1 MNARPNVL
9 IGVSG
14 QCGDFSEKVVRKM
27 ATGTQRPVIFP
38 LSNPTSCSEAAPA
51 DILTWTDGRGVVG
64 VGSPFPSVDRAGRP
78 FRTDQVNNSYIFPGV
93 GLGVIASQATRIS
106 DGMFMAAAKALS
118 EISLRKELPD
128 GNILPPV
135 SALREVAFQVARA
148 VGLTAIEEGLA
159 PDVDETALTH
169 RIDGKMWTPAYA
181 SYARSR

>member
-1 MNARPNVL
+1 
-9 IGVSG
+9 
-14 QCGDFSEKVVRKM
+14 
-27 ATGTQRPVIFP
+27 
-38 LSNPTSCSEAAPA
+38 
-51 DILTWTDGRGVVG
+51 
-64 VGSPFPSVDRAGRP
+64 
-78 FRTDQVNNSYIFPGV
+78 
-93 GLGVIASQATRIS
+93 
-106 DGMFMAAAKALS
+106 MFMAAAKALS
-118 EISLRKELPD
+118 EISLRKKLPD